1 MDLLRQGN
9 KIAVC
14 LFDVSGAFD
23 NTYSNRLI
31 QKRERK
37 GLGSKMT
44 RVIRSWLHLH
54 GGLGGGPRPGALGE
68 GLGQGPWGRALARG
82 LGAGPWPG
90 VGGEGLGQRPG
101 GEGLGQGPWGRAL
114 ARGLGG
120 GPWSGV
126 LGEGLGQG
134 PWGRAWPWGLA
145 RGRALAKGLGGGL
158 GQGPGVWPGG
168 LGGRALPAS
177 PCASGFSRKDR
188 PWQQNN
194 R

>member
-68 GLGQGPWGRALARG
+68 GLGQGPWGRAL
-82 LGAGPWPG
+82 
-90 VGGEGLGQRPG
+90 V
-101 GEGLGQGPWGRAL
+101 
-114 ARGLGG
+114 RGLGG
-120 GPWSGV
+120 GPWPRA
-126 LGEGLGQG
+126 LGEGLALGFGQGAGLGKG
-134 PWGRAWPWGLA
+134 PWGRAWPGAWGLA
-145 RGRALAKGLGGGL
+145 RG
-158 GQGPGVWPGG
+158 PGG
-168 LGGRALPAS
+168 EGT
-177 PCASGFSRKDR
+177 PCFSLRLR
-188 PWQQNN
+188 IF
-194 R
+194 